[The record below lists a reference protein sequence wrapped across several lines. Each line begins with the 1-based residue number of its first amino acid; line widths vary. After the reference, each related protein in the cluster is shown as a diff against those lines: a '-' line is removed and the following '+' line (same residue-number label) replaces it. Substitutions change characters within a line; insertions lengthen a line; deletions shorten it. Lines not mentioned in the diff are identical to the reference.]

1 MKMVYIKLEKKNM
14 IVIHCISISKK
25 ALENLCAALQHVG
38 SLSHNTDEVQS
49 MEGPDELNTI
59 NVTFADPE
67 GLGGRGSR
75 HPPPPPL
82 ENHNATQFLNNTSL
96 DL

>member
-1 MKMVYIKLEKKNM
+1 MKMVYSKSEKKEYDSNPL
-14 IVIHCISISKK
+14 HKHFKK

-67 GLGGRGSR
+67 GLGAGD
-75 HPPPPPL
+75 PDPLPPPL
-82 ENHNATQFLNNTSL
+82 ENHKATQFLNNTSL